1 MGVSACA
8 RIGVC
13 RAPQSDRTYGTL
25 GRCGLSQMSHESH
38 KSVRIGPAFALAPES
53 FRAEIR
59 RYAHTLSLNSSNS
72 SDSIPGLN
80 APTAYDYVQ
89 ALYRLLVV
97 QSGSSSMAE
106 SAMKE
111 IFLQAF
117 EDAGRQLEGLDFDG
131 LFRTAFLNRDTY
143 PRPAEPELNGWAR
156 KLHQL
161 PEPERFSITLF
172 FLEILPPATIADI
185 TGTTL
190 DILAERVAKAREE
203 LNYHLS

>member
-1 MGVSACA
+1 
-8 RIGVC
+8 
-13 RAPQSDRTYGTL
+13 
-25 GRCGLSQMSHESH
+25 
-38 KSVRIGPAFALAPES
+38 
-53 FRAEIR
+53 
-59 RYAHTLSLNSSNS
+59 LNSSNS
-72 SDSIPGLN
+72 SDSIPELN

-97 QSGSSSMAE
+97 QSGSSSIAE

-143 PRPAEPELNGWAR
+143 PRQAEPELNGWAR

-172 FLEILPPATIADI
+172 FLEVLPPASIADI

-190 DILAERVAKAREE
+190 DILAERVAKARKE